1 MKRLILGILVVFGVI
16 SSAFCFDCY
25 PYGVADKHKDNN
37 QKELESLKQKWAII
51 KASKED
57 ESKKHNE
64 ECEFDYSTKC
74 SEMDDKIEWLV
85 YANEHGSAPADDK
98 FKVKMR
104 RDCNAFFRNIEYD
117 ISNAYGELEEKGLLN
132 RYNNFKAEMAKC
144 RLSGKKCVEE

>member
-1 MKRLILGILVVFGVI
+1 MKRLMFGILVAFGLI

-37 QKELESLKQKWAII
+37 QKELEVLKQKWEII

-57 ESKKHNE
+57 ESKKRNK

-74 SEMDDKIEWLV
+74 SEMDANIEWLV
-85 YANEHGSAPADDK
+85 YANEHGSAPANDK
-98 FKVKMR
+98 FKMR
-104 RDCNAFFRNIEYD
+104 RDCNAFFRNIEYN
-117 ISNAYGELEEKGLLN
+117 ISNAYGELEEKGLLK
-132 RYNNFKAEMAKC
+132 RYNQYKGELAKC